1 MEMEIITWYP
11 DNTLTLPNVPRRIP
25 KSGMTTFAINR
36 ISDIPSCFGLFVTEE
51 ILQLVLES
59 TNLEGRRKPGCRG
72 WVPGRNFTVD
82 EQLVPFKGRCSFQVY
97 MPQKPGRR
105 QRLPRD
111 PGLAEVVVALRR
123 AGQSNSQPA
132 ASGRGRQRTRQ
143 VLALYRSTS
152 SASSNQLAASNTAS
166 QRNGSNLPPAR

>member
-1 MEMEIITWYP
+1 
-11 DNTLTLPNVPRRIP
+11 
-25 KSGMTTFAINR
+25 MTTFAINR
-36 ISDIPSCFGLFVTEE
+36 ISNIPSCFGLFVTEE

-72 WVPGRNFTVD
+72 WVPGRNLTVD

-97 MPQKPGRR
+97 MPQKPG
-105 QRLPRD
+105 
-111 PGLAEVVVALRR
+111 R

-152 SASSNQLAASNTAS
+152 SASGNQLAASNAAS